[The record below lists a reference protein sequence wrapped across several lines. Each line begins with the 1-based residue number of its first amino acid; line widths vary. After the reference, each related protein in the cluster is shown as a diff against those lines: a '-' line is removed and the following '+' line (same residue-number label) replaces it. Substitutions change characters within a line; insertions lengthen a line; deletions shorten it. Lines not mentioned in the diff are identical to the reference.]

1 MSLFRRSV
9 ISEILSHGG
18 VVLSTLIIVWLSVL
32 IVRLLGDAASG
43 QIGAEVVL
51 GLAVFS
57 SITALPV
64 ILSVSLFIAVLTTVT
79 RSFRE
84 SEMVVW
90 FSSGLSLTNWIRPIL
105 YCAIPLSLI
114 IATLTLYG
122 APWAY
127 RQIAEYHQRYELR
140 SDLSKV
146 STGEFIETEGG
157 DRVFFSED
165 PLDDEDELGQVVVRV
180 LGEEWHHLIT
190 AESAYTEIADN
201 GDRFLVLR
209 DGHRYDLTPG
219 EGDAQLFSFERYGVR
234 MENRDE
240 DTDPEAIR
248 SQAEQQLKARPT
260 PSLIDKFDQGSQA
273 HLMWR
278 LAMPLAALSLAL
290 LAIPLGVVNPRL
302 GRGGDILIAGLIALL
317 YMNLIN
323 LSRGWINKGVLPFEV
338 GLWLVHLF
346 FALLMV
352 VLLWHRLRVKKPKPP
367 KESAPTSPPMA

>member
-51 GLAVFS
+51 GLAFFS
-57 SITALPV
+57 SVTALPV

-90 FSSGLSLTNWIRPIL
+90 FASGLSLANWIRPIL
-105 YCAIPLSLI
+105 YCAIPLSLVVSS
-114 IATLTLYG
+114 LTLYG

-157 DRVFFSED
+157 DRVFFSEE
-165 PLDDEDELGQVVVRV
+165 PLQEGDELGQVVVRV

-219 EGDAQLFSFERYGVR
+219 EGDAQLFRFERYGVR

-240 DTDPEAIR
+240 DTDSEAIR
-248 SQAEQQLKARPT
+248 AQAERQLKARPT
-260 PSLIDKFDQGSQA
+260 TSLIDKFDQGSQA

-278 LAMPLAALSLAL
+278 LAMPLAALNLAL

-302 GRGGDILIAGLIALL
+302 GRGGDVLIAGLIALL

-367 KESAPTSPPMA
+367 KEPAPMA